1 MSLTPEAFFTYPAL
15 HTFVPL
21 ERLGPP
27 MMGLL
32 RRRSLRLLVAVI
44 ASLAITAVAFAAW
57 TASGTGSSTA
67 KATSAVALTTSD
79 ASASTTATL
88 YPGATGSLRIT
99 INNPNPY
106 PVRITTIAAGSGSVS
121 ATGGIGTCSTT
132 GVSLVPQSG
141 LALDVAANGS
151 STFTVSGAVTM
162 DNTSD
167 NGCQG
172 ATFTVP
178 VSLSGASNA

>member
-1 MSLTPEAFFTYPAL
+1 
-15 HTFVPL
+15 
-21 ERLGPP
+21 
-27 MMGLL
+27 MMRVL
-32 RRRSLRLLVAVI
+32 RSRSLRLLAAVI
-44 ASLAITAVAFAAW
+44 ACFAVSAVAFAAW
-57 TASGTGSSTA
+57 TASGTGNATA
-67 KATSAVALTTSD
+67 KATTAVSLTTSD

-106 PVRITTIAAGSGSVS
+106 AVRITTIAAGSGSVT
-121 ATGGIGTCSTT
+121 ATGGIGTCTTT

-141 LALDVAANGS
+141 LALDVAASGS
-151 STFTVSGAVTM
+151 ATFTVSSAVTM

-178 VSLSGASNA
+178 VSLSGASN